1 MFRTTVKGLLAHKL
15 RVLLT
20 AISVILGVAFVAG
33 TLVLSDTITK
43 TFDTAID
50 DNASASDIDVMV
62 SLDSGLDETSNPPF
76 PATVLAQVAAVDGV
90 ASATGAVGGYAQL
103 VDADGTVVEGG
114 FGGSTVSNWDPTSTI
129 VTIVEGHAPAGD
141 GQFVLDE
148 DTAHDN
154 GFAVGDHAQIIT
166 VTGSSEYE
174 LVGIAHSEVDMLGA
188 VSMVF
193 DTPTTQRIVDREGLF
208 DSVGVR
214 AADGVDD
221 AVVADRVAAAVGA
234 DYEVQTRAEMTAEA
248 HSDIRESMAFID
260 IFLLVFAFIS
270 LFVGAFIIYNT
281 FSIIVTQR
289 TREMALL
296 RAIGA
301 SGRQVLGSVILEAV
315 IVGAVASAVGLGVG
329 VGVAGALKALLA
341 FVGLDI
347 PTGAPV
353 VASSTVIVSMAVGTL
368 VTLISAIGPARKA
381 AKVAPI
387 AALRDAGPAAKV
399 GSVRRSVV
407 GGLTLAAGV
416 AAVVAGLG
424 GGALPLVG
432 LGTLVTFVGMAAVA
446 PTIARPVTRLIGAP
460 LAKTRGIT
468 GELARENASR
478 SPKRTASTASA
489 LMIGVALVVVTVIL
503 GASVT
508 NYIRGTVEDGAKAD
522 VYLSDAGLTST
533 GFSPA
538 IAVAVDGL
546 PEVGEAYGTYNGPSE
561 VEGASQWISAADPAL
576 WDDTNPDQGYDIG
589 VTSGAITDLVDG
601 GIALQTD
608 AAEDLDVVVGDTVEV
623 EYPSGIHQER
633 VDAIFEDNGYFGRY
647 LVGIDTYEA
656 NYADLLQFSAFI
668 TAADGIS
675 ADQAIAAVQQLVD
688 SSFPGT
694 EVQDRDEFIQSYVDG
709 TKMLIGLIGA
719 LLSLA
724 ILIALLG
731 VANTLA
737 LSIFE
742 RTRELGL
749 LRAIGMTRSQ
759 LRAMVRHEAAIIA
772 TFGAALGLSVGA
784 FFGTALVKALA
795 GEGMTEVVVPPVQ
808 VAVLVGLTS
817 LLGVAA
823 AILPARKAARID
835 VLQALAAD

>member
-50 DNASASDIDVMV
+50 DGSEFVDVDV
-62 SLDSGLDETSNPPF
+62 HRTTDLAEVSNPPL
-76 PATVLAQVAAVDGV
+76 PASLLAQVHTVTGV
-90 ASATGAVGGYAQL
+90 ESAFGYVGGTAQL
-103 VDADGTVVEGG
+103 IDADGDVVESGLAG
-114 FGGSTVSNWDPTSTI
+114 TIAGNWDPNSESAHLVEGRAPSGAGEVVIDEDSAADEGLVLGQTLQI
-129 VTIVEGHAPAGD
+129 VT
-141 GQFVLDE
+141 QS
-148 DTAHDN
+148 
-154 GFAVGDHAQIIT
+154 
-166 VTGSSEYE
+166 GSADYE
-174 LVGIAHSEVDMLGA
+174 LVGIVHTEIDLLGA
-188 VSMVF
+188 VSLAF
-193 DTPTTQRIVDREGLF
+193 DTPTAQHVLGREDVF
-208 DSVGVR
+208 DGIRVQAAAGVTN
-214 AADGVDD
+214 DD
-221 AVVADRVAAAVGA
+221 LADRVAAAVGV
-234 DYEVQTRAEMTAEA
+234 DYEVQTGDELAAEA
-248 HSDIRESMAFID
+248 KDDLHTSMAFID
-260 IFLLVFAFIS
+260 TFLLVFAFIS

-301 SGRQVLGSVILEAV
+301 SGRQVLGSVVTEAL
-315 IVGAVASAVGLGVG
+315 IVGAVASAIGLGVG
-329 VGVAGALKALLA
+329 IGVAGALKALLA
-341 FVGLDI
+341 AIGLDI

-353 VASSTVIVSMAVGTL
+353 VASSTVIVSMVVGTL

-399 GSVRRSVV
+399 GSVRRAVI
-407 GGLTLAAGV
+407 GGLVLAAGI
-416 AAVVAGLG
+416 ASVVAGLG
-424 GGALPLVG
+424 GGALALVG

-446 PTIARPVTRLIGAP
+446 PTVSRPATKVIGAP
-460 LAKTRGIT
+460 FARLRGVT
-468 GELARENASR
+468 GGLARENASR

-508 NYIRGTVEDGAKAD
+508 NYIRGTVEEGARAD
-522 VYLSDAGLTST
+522 VYVNDAGITST

-538 IAVAVDGL
+538 LADAVDGL
-546 PEVGEAYGTYNGPSE
+546 PEIGEAYGSYNGPAE
-561 VEGASQWISAADPAL
+561 VEGSSQWVSGADPSL
-576 WDDTNPDQGYDIG
+576 WDPSNPDQGYD
-589 VTSGAITDLVDG
+589 VQVQSGTITDLADG

-647 LVGIDTYEA
+647 LVSDTTYEA
-656 NYADLLQFSAFI
+656 NYADLMQWSVFI
-668 TAADGIS
+668 STADGVS
-675 ADQAIAAVQQLVD
+675 VDQAMAAVQQLVD
-688 SSFPGT
+688 TSFPGA
-694 EVQDRDEFIQSYVDG
+694 EVQDRDAFIQSYVDQ
-709 TKMLIGLIGA
+709 TKTLVGLIGA

-724 ILIALLG
+724 VVIALLG

-749 LRAIGMTRSQ
+749 LRAIGMTKGQ

-772 TFGAALGLSVGA
+772 TFGAFLGLAVGA

-808 VAVLVGLTS
+808 VAVLVGLTAV
-817 LLGVAA
+817 LGVAA
-823 AILPARKAARID
+823 AILPARKAARLD
-835 VLQALAAD
+835 VLQALASN

>member
-50 DNASASDIDVMV
+50 DGSDAVDVDVHRTTDLANAA
-62 SLDSGLDETSNPPF
+62 NPPL
-76 PATVLAQVAAVDGV
+76 PESVLAQVAAVDGV
-90 ASATGAVGGYAQL
+90 ERAFGYVGGMAQL
-103 VDADGTVVEGG
+103 IDADGDVVESGIAG
-114 FGGSTVSNWDPTSTI
+114 TMATNWDPGSELVHIVDGRAPSTGEFVVDEETASDEGLAIGQSVQI
-129 VTIVEGHAPAGD
+129 VT
-141 GQFVLDE
+141 QS
-148 DTAHDN
+148 
-154 GFAVGDHAQIIT
+154 
-166 VTGSSEYE
+166 GSARYE
-174 LVGIAHSEVDMLGA
+174 LVGVVHSDVDLLGTVTVA
-188 VSMVF
+188 F
-193 DTPTTQRIVDREGLF
+193 DTATAQRALGREGVY
-208 DSVGVR
+208 DGIQAQAAPGVTS
-214 AADGVDD
+214 DD
-221 AVVADRVAAAVGA
+221 LAPRVAAAVG
-234 DYEVQTRAEMTAEA
+234 DGYEVQTGEQVAVDAKDEL
-248 HSDIRESMAFID
+248 HDGLAFID
-260 IFLLVFAFIS
+260 TFLLVFAFIS

-301 SGRQVLGSVILEAV
+301 SGRQVLGSVVLEAL
-315 IVGAVASAVGLGVG
+315 IVGAVASAIGLGVG

-341 FVGLDI
+341 AIGLDI

-353 VASSTVIVSMAVGTL
+353 VASSTVIISMVVGTL
-368 VTLISAIGPARKA
+368 VTLVSAIGPARKA

-399 GSVRRSVV
+399 GSVRRAVV
-407 GGLTLAAGV
+407 GGVVLAAGI

-446 PTIARPVTRLIGAP
+446 PTVARPATKVLGAPIARL
-460 LAKTRGIT
+460 RGVT

-508 NYIRGTVEDGAKAD
+508 NYIRGTVEEGARAD
-522 VYLSDAGLTST
+522 VYVSDAGVTSR

-538 IAVAVDGL
+538 LATAVDAL
-546 PEVGEAYGTYNGPSE
+546 PEVGAAYGSYSGPSE
-561 VEGASQWISAADPAL
+561 VEGTSQWISAADPAL
-576 WDDTNPDQGYDIG
+576 WDPTNPDQGYD
-589 VTSGAITDLVDG
+589 VQVQSGTITDIADG
-601 GIALQTD
+601 GIALQTQ
-608 AAEDLDVVVGDTVEV
+608 AAEDLAVVVGDTVAV
-623 EYPSGIHQER
+623 EYPSGIHEER
-633 VDAIFEDNGYFGRY
+633 VDAIYEDNGYFGRY
-647 LVGIDTYEA
+647 LVSDTTYEA
-656 NYADLLQFSAFI
+656 NYTDLVQWSVFI
-668 TAADGIS
+668 TAADGVT
-675 ADQAIAAVQQLVD
+675 ADQAMASVQQLVD
-688 SSFPGT
+688 TTFPGT
-694 EVQDRDEFIQSYVDG
+694 DVQDRDQFIQSYVDQ
-709 TKMLIGLIGA
+709 TKTIVGLIGA

-724 ILIALLG
+724 IVIALLG

-749 LRAIGMTRSQ
+749 LRAIGMTKGQ

-772 TFGAALGLSVGA
+772 TFGATLGLAVGA
-784 FFGTALVKALA
+784 FFGTALVKALE

-808 VAVLVGLTS
+808 VAVLVAVTTA
-817 LLGVAA
+817 LGVAA
-823 AILPARKAARID
+823 AILPARKAARLD
-835 VLQALAAD
+835 VLEALATA